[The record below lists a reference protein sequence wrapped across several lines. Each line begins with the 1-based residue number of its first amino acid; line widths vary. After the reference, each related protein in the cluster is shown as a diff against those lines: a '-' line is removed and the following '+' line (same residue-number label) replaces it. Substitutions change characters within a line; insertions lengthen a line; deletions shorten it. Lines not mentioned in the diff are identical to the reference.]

1 MCECAREG
9 VRCRATGN
17 APNYPLFTQ
26 LYTHAKIAEVVTV
39 IDTEIQGYRITGI
52 QGYMDYWHCCVKYLE
67 RDISSTAHRDR

>member
-1 MCECAREG
+1 MCECARDG

-39 IDTEIQGYRITGI
+39 IDTQIQLYRDTGTTGI
-52 QGYMDYWHCCVKYLE
+52 LREILALLHTGIDEHIMTGIDM
-67 RDISSTAHRDR
+67 